1 MQCRSHWQLAG
12 PIETGREPWNLI
24 APRAIARL
32 LPTATLALA
41 AAMAAH
47 SASAK
52 ELIYGSWP
60 PAVEYIN
67 SKAMPKLAKEVADET
82 KGALTWKVIPGGQ
95 LANPK
100 TTFDNV
106 KNGVMA
112 AGLAIPTYA
121 PNLLPATASL
131 IYSNVVFGDH
141 TVAASG
147 AAVETMVLNCPQ
159 CLAEF
164 RKQNAVALSGWTTSP
179 YRLACRVKV
188 ESLAD
193 LKGKRV
199 RVTGNGNTNLIKM
212 LGAVP
217 VNANLVEAVGLLQRG
232 GIDCT
237 FGVDYWL
244 KAFGYADFAKY
255 LLDYNLGLTG
265 PAIGLYINRK
275 VWNSFT
281 REQKIMHMK
290 KATYMSGGLAIGQF
304 IIDNDEN
311 RNWVIKNKGV
321 QLVKPKNPAEFE
333 AVVAK
338 FDDEQQKINLA
349 AAKRFRVKD
358 GEKVIAAYRKN
369 LEKWK
374 GFEKEIGRDIQK
386 FADILWREA
395 YSKIDPDKI

>member
-1 MQCRSHWQLAG
+1 MTAFSEKMTSRAGRLLGVAMLAG
-12 PIETGREPWNLI
+12 GAALTGS
-24 APRAIARL
+24 AAIQ
-32 LPTATLALA
+32 
-41 AAMAAH
+41 AAH
-47 SASAK
+47 AK
-52 ELIYGSWP
+52 DLVYGSWP

-67 SKAMPKLAKEVADET
+67 SKAMPKLAREVEKET
-82 KGALTWKVIPGGQ
+82 NGALKWKIIPGGQ

-147 AAVETMVLNCPQ
+147 ASVETMILNCPQ

-164 RKQNAVALSGWTTSP
+164 RKQNAVPLSGWTTSP
-179 YRLACRVKV
+179 YRLTCRSPVAT
-188 ESLAD
+188 LAD

-217 VNANLVEAVGLLQRG
+217 VNATLVEAVGLLQRG

-244 KAFGYADFAKY
+244 KAFGYADFAKHVT
-255 LLDYNLGLTG
+255 DYNLGLTG
-265 PAIGLYINRK
+265 PAIGLYLNRK

-281 REQKIMHMK
+281 RDQKIMHMR
-290 KATYMSGGLAIGQF
+290 KAAYMSGGLAIGQF
-304 IIDNDEN
+304 IIDNEAN
-311 RNWVIKNKGV
+311 LKYVMENKGV
-321 QLVKPKNPAEFE
+321 KLVKPTNPKEWE

-338 FDDEQQKINLA
+338 FDVAQQKFNLA
-349 AAKRFRVKD
+349 AAKRFGVKD

-374 GFEKEIGRDIQK
+374 GLEKEIGRDIQK
-386 FADILWREA
+386 FADVLWREV
-395 YSKIDPDKI
+395 YSKVDPDKL

>member
-1 MQCRSHWQLAG
+1 MTTYRTVLKWTSVAG
-12 PIETGREPWNLI
+12 G
-24 APRAIARL
+24 
-32 LPTATLALA
+32 LA
-41 AAMAAH
+41 AGLLLTTGGTYAAD
-47 SASAK
+47 
-52 ELIYGSWP
+52 LVYGSWP
-60 PAVEYIN
+60 PAVEHIN
-67 SKAMPKLAKEVADET
+67 SKAMPKLAKEVEEET
-82 KGALTWKVIPGGQ
+82 KGAIKWKIIPGGQ
-95 LANPK
+95 LANAK

-106 KNGVMA
+106 KNNVMA

-121 PNLLPATASL
+121 PNLLPATSSL

-159 CLAEF
+159 CLEEF
-164 RKQNAVALSGWTTSP
+164 RKLNSVPLSGWTTSP
-179 YRLACRVKV
+179 YRLTCRTPVD
-188 ESLAD
+188 SLAE

-212 LGAVP
+212 LGGVP
-217 VNANLVEAVGLLQRG
+217 VGANLVEAVGLLQRG

-255 LLDYNLGLTG
+255 VTDYDLGLTG
-265 PAIGLYINRK
+265 PAIGLFLNRK

-281 REQKIMHMK
+281 RDQKIMHMR
-290 KATYMSGGLAIGQF
+290 KAAYMSGHVAIGQF
-304 IIDNDEN
+304 IIDNEAN
-311 RNWVIKNKGV
+311 LQTVIKEKGV
-321 QLVKPKNPAEFE
+321 KLVKPKNPAEFE
-333 AVVAK
+333 AIVQK
-338 FDDEQQKINLA
+338 FDVEQQKINLA

-369 LEKWK
+369 VEKWK

-395 YSKIDPDKI
+395 YSKIDPDKF

>member
-1 MQCRSHWQLAG
+1 MSVFKGSISA
-12 PIETGREPWNLI
+12 TGF
-24 APRAIARL
+24 
-32 LPTATLALA
+32 A
-41 AAMAAH
+41 AAAAFVLG
-47 SASAK
+47 AGQAGAVD
-52 ELIYGSWP
+52 LVYGSWP
-60 PAVEYIN
+60 PAVEYVN
-67 SKAMPKLAKEVADET
+67 SKAMPKLAKEVAEET
-82 KGALTWKVIPGGQ
+82 KGALNWKIIPGGQ
-95 LANPK
+95 LANAK

-121 PNLLPATASL
+121 PNLLPATSSL

-159 CLAEF
+159 CQEEF

-179 YRLACRVKV
+179 YRLTCRTPVAT
-188 ESLAD
+188 LAD

-212 LGAVP
+212 LGGVP
-217 VNANLVEAVGLLQRG
+217 VGANLVEAVGLLQRG

-255 LLDYNLGLTG
+255 ITEIDLGLTG
-265 PAIGLYINRK
+265 PAIGLYMNRK
-275 VWNSFT
+275 VWSSFT
-281 REQKIMHMK
+281 REQKLMHMK
-290 KATYMSGGLAIGQF
+290 KAAYMSGGLAIGQF
-304 IIDNDEN
+304 IIDNEAN
-311 RNWVIKNKGV
+311 LQYVIKEKGV
-321 QLVKPKNPAEFE
+321 KLVKPTNPAEWQ
-333 AVVAK
+333 AVVNK
-338 FDDEQQKINLA
+338 FDEEQQKINLA

-369 LEKWK
+369 VEKWK

-395 YSKIDPDKI
+395 YSKVDPDKL

>member
-1 MQCRSHWQLAG
+1 MDRNSINRARPEREYAMTLPQYKNWKAASRTLAG
-12 PIETGREPWNLI
+12 
-24 APRAIARL
+24 
-32 LPTATLALA
+32 ATLAVGIFA
-41 AAMAAH
+41 AAQP
-47 SASAK
+47 ASAA

-67 SKAMPKLAKEVADET
+67 SKAMPRLAKNVAEAT
-82 KGALTWKVIPGGQ
+82 KGKITWKIIPGGQ

-106 KNGVMA
+106 KNKVMA

-164 RKQNAVALSGWTTSP
+164 KKQNAVALSGWTTSP
-179 YRLACRVKV
+179 YRLACRTPVS
-188 ESLAD
+188 SLAE
-193 LKGKRV
+193 LRGKRV

-255 LLDYNLGLTG
+255 VLDYNLGLTG
-265 PAIGLYINRK
+265 PAIGLYMNRA

-281 REQKIMHMK
+281 REEKLLHMK
-290 KATYMSGGLAIGQF
+290 EAAYMSGGLAIGQF
-304 IIDNDEN
+304 IIDNEAN
-311 RNWVIKNKGV
+311 RNYVIKNKGV
-321 QLVKPKNPAEFE
+321 KLLKAKNPADFE

-338 FDDEQQKINLA
+338 FDVEQQKINLA
-349 AAKRFRVKD
+349 AAKRFRVKN

-395 YSKIDPDKI
+395 YSKVDPDKL

>member
-1 MQCRSHWQLAG
+1 MTLNTSGYQRSFRHTMAG
-12 PIETGREPWNLI
+12 
-24 APRAIARL
+24 A
-32 LPTATLALA
+32 ALGA
-41 AAMAAH
+41 GVLF
-47 SASAK
+47 SQQPASAV
-52 ELIYGSWP
+52 ELVYGSWS

-67 SKAMPKLAKEVADET
+67 SKAMPKLAKEVEAET
-82 KGALTWKVIPGGQ
+82 KGAIKWKIIPGGQ
-95 LANPK
+95 LANAK

-106 KNGVMA
+106 KNKVMA

-147 AAVETMVLNCPQ
+147 AAVETMLLNCPQ

-179 YRLACRVKV
+179 YRLTCRTPVAT
-188 ESLAD
+188 LAD

-217 VNANLVEAVGLLQRG
+217 VGANLVEAVGLLQRG

-255 LLDYNLGLTG
+255 ITEYDLGLTG
-265 PAIGLYINRK
+265 PAIGLYLNRA
-275 VWNSFT
+275 VWTSFT
-281 REQKIMHMK
+281 REQKLMHMR
-290 KATYMSGGLAIGQF
+290 KAAYMSGGLAIGQF
-304 IIDNDEN
+304 IIDNEAN
-311 RNWVIKNKGV
+311 LQFVIKNKGV
-321 QLVKPKNPAEFE
+321 KLVKPTNPAEFD

-338 FDDEQQKINLA
+338 FDVEQQKINLA
-349 AAKRFRVKD
+349 AAKRFRVQG
-358 GEKVIAAYRKN
+358 GEKVIVAYRKN
-369 LEKWK
+369 IEK
-374 GFEKEIGRDIQK
+374 
-386 FADILWREA
+386 
-395 YSKIDPDKI
+395 